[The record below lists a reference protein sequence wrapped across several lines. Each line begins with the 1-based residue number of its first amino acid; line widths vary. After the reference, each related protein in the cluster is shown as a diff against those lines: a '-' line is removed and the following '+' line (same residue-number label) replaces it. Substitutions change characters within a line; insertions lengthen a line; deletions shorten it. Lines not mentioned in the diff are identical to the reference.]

1 MNKFTI
7 EADGERVDVEL
18 VQPCHETLT
27 ALMIGRMD
35 LCYGKRAGR
44 IYNILHKA
52 YAETP
57 NLSEAYEQLREAPEK
72 MTAQRET
79 LRTVKDELRD
89 LLRSRMDAP
98 PQPARKIVQVSGY
111 DSGDTALC
119 DDGTVWVRPNGGNKW
134 KQLPPIPQEDTTNPE
149 GEV

>member
-7 EADGERVDVEL
+7 EADGERVEVEL
-18 VQPCHETLT
+18 VQPSHETLT

-44 IYNILHKA
+44 IYNVLHK
-52 YAETP
+52 
-57 NLSEAYEQLREAPEK
+57 AYEQLRIEHEALLEE
-72 MTAQRET
+72 RDDFE
-79 LRTVKDELRD
+79 RTSEFWRTSYQAVQA
-89 LLRSRMDAP
+89 AP
-98 PQPARKIVQVSGY
+98 RPRKIVQVSGY

-134 KQLPPIPQEDTTNPE
+134 KQLPPIPQEDTPCD
-149 GEV
+149 